1 MIKNLKSLKWQK
13 NIYYI
18 SNNVIFEISNKK
30 KTNDLDEC
38 ETYLIDIENAS
49 DEIKNAKDG
58 SFITLKESDET
69 ILTQRTPYLKLNFD
83 EFSLIYPL
91 QYLISEG
98 DTFDGERT
106 AQSHPD
112 VWNKSYYNLFTQE
125 IIDEII
131 RLYNQTKDFNRIM
144 NFIPSYLTVKNVKM
158 TKSYLYSYF
167 LTGNA
172 YNEEIAM
179 NGNEEIVTFL
189 NCNFVDTNDNYE
201 LNWTKDEILRV
212 ISAHFL
218 ENSLN
223 NYQEFLKTAEVYYD
237 KESIEE
243 GTNLFFNSI
252 TQFSDVPTTNKLKI
266 FPYNNDNNLEFET
279 LFTDYDTWY
288 EYHKN

>member
-1 MIKNLKSLKWQK
+1 MIKNLNSLKWQK

-18 SNNVIFEISNKK
+18 SNNVIFDISNKK

-49 DEIKNAKDG
+49 EEIKNAKDG
-58 SFITLKESDET
+58 SFITLNESDEA
-69 ILTQRTPYLKLNFD
+69 ILGQRTPYLKLNFD

-98 DTFDGERT
+98 DTFDGART
-106 AQSHPD
+106 SQSHPD

-131 RLYNQTKDFNRIM
+131 RLYSQTKDFNRIM
-144 NFIPSYLTVKNVKM
+144 NFIPAYLAVKNVRM

-172 YNEEIAM
+172 YNETIAM
-179 NGNEEIVTFL
+179 NGNDEIVTFL
-189 NCNFVDTNDNYE
+189 SCSFVDTDNNYE

-212 ISAHFL
+212 ILAHFL

-243 GTNLFFNSI
+243 GANLFFESI
-252 TQFSDVPTTNKLKI
+252 THFSDVPTTNKLKV
-266 FPYNNDNNLEFET
+266 FPYNNGNNLEFET
-279 LFTDYDTWY
+279 LFTDSDTWY
-288 EYHKN
+288 EYNNN